1 LGCEFEKSVH
11 VSLIVGR
18 RDADAFDMRPA
29 PILSKNM
36 GRDKASSQV
45 NLIAVDA
52 IDLDMEQYAAA

>member
-1 LGCEFEKSVH
+1 